1 MLNKLQQLL
10 KEKNIDA
17 YIISLSDYHLSEYVP
32 EYFKIIKELT
42 NFTGSCAT
50 LLVMQENALLWTD
63 GRYFL
68 QAEKELNENIK
79 LMKMKTE
86 GTPTLFEYLKDNLNE
101 ESILAFDGR
110 TISINEYLNYKNNLN
125 CQINIDI
132 DLTNDIWH
140 NRPLLPNSLLYE
152 LEEIFTGESYS
163 SKINRVQELINQE
176 NCDVLCITSL
186 EEQAWLYN
194 LRADDV
200 AHTPV
205 FLSYTLIIDKKVHLY
220 IEENKLNENIKL
232 LLNSNNIMIHPYND
246 IYNDLSMINN
256 KVIMLDY
263 NKVNSLVYYKISNTN
278 KIINKTNPITLLKCI
293 KNETELSNTKY
304 AHILDG
310 VSITKWL
317 IWLKN
322 EIKQNNSLTEVIV
335 QDKLEEFRKEHEEL
349 IDLSFSSICAY
360 KENGAMLHY
369 NAVNGN
375 NSILKPEGMLMIDS
389 GGHYLYGT
397 TDITRTISLG
407 SPTSE
412 EKLYFTTVLKSM
424 IDLSD
429 TVFLKGCT
437 GQNLDI
443 KARGPIWKLL
453 LDYKCGTGHGVGHI
467 LSVHEGPNGFR
478 WNKVKERADS
488 AVLLPGMI
496 TTNEPGIYLEGKF
509 GIRIENELLCKEVT
523 NNEWGT
529 FYGFET
535 ITYAPI
541 DLELV
546 NKSLLNDDEINWLND
561 YHQMV
566 YENLKDYFTDDL
578 EDLKYLTRKI

>member
-17 YIISLSDYHLSEYVP
+17 YIIPLSDYHLSEYVP
-32 EYFKIIKELT
+32 DYFKIIKELT
-42 NFTGSCAT
+42 NFTGSSAT
-50 LLVMQENALLWTD
+50 LLVMQETALLWTD

-68 QAEKELNENIK
+68 QAEKELNDKIK

-86 GTPTLFEYLKDNLNE
+86 DTPTLLEYLKANLND
-101 ESILAFDGR
+101 ESTLAFDGR
-110 TISINEYLNYKNNLN
+110 TISTNDYLNYKNNLK
-125 CQINIDI
+125 CKISIDI
-132 DLTNDIWH
+132 DLTNDIWE
-140 NRPLLPNSLLYE
+140 NRPLLPISMLYE
-152 LEEIFTGESYS
+152 LEDIFTGESYN
-163 SKINRVQELINQE
+163 SKINRVLDLINQE

-194 LRADDV
+194 LRADDLK
-200 AHTPV
+200 HTPV

-220 IEENKLNENIKL
+220 INENKLNENIKL
-232 LLNSNNIMIHPYND
+232 FLNTNNIIIHPYND

-256 KVIMLDY
+256 KIIMIHY
-263 NKVNSLVYYKISNTN
+263 NKVNSLVYYKISKSN
-278 KIINKTNPITLLKCI
+278 KIINKINPITILKCI
-293 KNETELSNTKY
+293 KNETEISNTKY

-310 VSITKWL
+310 VAITKWL
-317 IWLKN
+317 IWIKN
-322 EIKQNNSLTEVIV
+322 EIKKNNNLTEVIV
-335 QDKLEEFRKEHEEL
+335 QDKLEQFRKEHEEL
-349 IDLSFSSICAY
+349 IDLSFTSICAY

-369 NAVNGN
+369 NASNGN
-375 NSILKPEGMLMIDS
+375 NATIKNEGILMIDS

-407 SPTSE
+407 CPTYE

-429 TVFLKGCT
+429 TVFLKGCS

-478 WNKVKERADS
+478 WNKVENRNDS

-509 GIRIENELLCKEVT
+509 GIRLENELLCKEVT

-541 DLELV
+541 DLDLID
-546 NKSLLNDDEINWLND
+546 KSLLNQDEINWLND
-561 YHQMV
+561 YHEMV
-566 YENLKDYFTDDL
+566 YDKLKDYFQDDL
-578 EDLKYLTRKI
+578 ENLKHLTKKI